1 MKTSI
6 FVLIILFVCNMAIC
20 GDATTKPELLPP
32 LSVKTEEMVVDLG
45 RVVVRPLPSGTIQ
58 TLVPLRKEN
67 QTRVHVFRDHKLK
80 TVLAYPFTLEFV
92 GTPADLSRLLFT
104 EPGTDPLTGK
114 PDVSYRIIKGDKPG
128 QSRLMRG
135 LTDGEIRWFAP
146 SIPDSRLLTW
156 TILEPG
162 KGIKEIGITGSDDKD
177 HDVTLRFGENSP
189 HCECYLVNDRTGEL
203 TLAFV
208 DGTLS
213 QEKPAARETR
223 WTLKP
228 DQIGHKIMAI
238 YRLGNDNILCEH
250 GNGMTQVNVL
260 TGTITNRFDLK
271 AIRNRAGTGELCLS
285 PELINMTGQ
294 IILEEP
300 NATLVIYH
308 RLDQGKLVRLGQHS
322 QLVGSEVRYIPV
334 IDQAGR
340 FHVFSVYR
348 KAGQLFV
355 EEQRPE

>member
-1 MKTSI
+1 
-6 FVLIILFVCNMAIC
+6 
-20 GDATTKPELLPP
+20 
-32 LSVKTEEMVVDLG
+32 
-45 RVVVRPLPSGTIQ
+45 
-58 TLVPLRKEN
+58 
-67 QTRVHVFRDHKLK
+67 
-80 TVLAYPFTLEFV
+80 
-92 GTPADLSRLLFT
+92 
-104 EPGTDPLTGK
+104 
-114 PDVSYRIIKGDKPG
+114 
-128 QSRLMRG
+128 MRG

-177 HDVTLRFGENSP
+177 RDLTLRFGEQSP
-189 HCECYLVNDRTGEL
+189 HCACYLVDDRTGEL
-203 TLAFV
+203 TVAFV
-208 DGTLS
+208 DGTLL
-213 QEKPAARETR
+213 QEKPTVRKIR
-223 WTLKP
+223 WTLNP

-271 AIRNRAGTGELCLS
+271 ALRNQAGTGELCLS

-300 NATLVIYH
+300 DATRVIYH
-308 RLDQGKLVRLGQHS
+308 RLDQGELVRLGQHI
-322 QLVGSEVRYIPV
+322 LTVENAVRFIPV
-334 IDQAGR
+334 IEKDGR
-340 FHVFSVYR
+340 FRVFSVYR
-348 KAGQLFV
+348 KAGRLFV